1 MMTVFLAS
9 IVVVAFAFVGLGIT
23 MILKKGGKFPS
34 GHVHDNEYLR
44 KNGVV
49 CIKTWDKEQQQP
61 QVNCGLSDAKEA
73 SPECV
78 GCEFMK

>member
-1 MMTVFLAS
+1 MGTVFLAS
-9 IVVVAFAFVGLGIT
+9 IIVVAFAFVGLGIT
-23 MILKKGGKFPS
+23 ILLKKGGEFPS

-49 CIKTWDKEQQQP
+49 CIKTWDKEQQQARL
-61 QVNCGLSDAKEA
+61 NCGLSDAKDA
-73 SPECV
+73 SSECV